1 MKTLTVKL
9 AAPLQSYGNQ
19 ANYER
24 RTTGRYPSKS
34 AVIGMIAAALGYHR
48 DDPRIVELNSL
59 QFAVRVDQTTSV
71 LSDFHIVEYDTKKHK
86 RKLTYR
92 DYMQDAVY
100 IVAVGSD
107 DCKMID
113 RIEYALHHPYF
124 QLYLGRRSNPPAGPL
139 VTKIFTDS
147 NPVEVLQKL
156 DWQAADWFKQK
167 YTLRGRQDVMLE
179 LVADANLL
187 PEHKDYTVHD
197 RVRSF
202 AVTDRCYGYRL
213 AATTQVKLPIA
224 KKKINTEHD
233 IMGILES
240 EGD

>member
-1 MKTLTVKL
+1 MKTLTIKL

-19 ANYER
+19 ANFNW
-24 RTTGRYPSKS
+24 RTTWRYPSKS
-34 AVIGMIAAALGYHR
+34 AVVGMIAAALGYHR

-59 QFAVRVDQTTSV
+59 QFAVRLDQETSI
-71 LSDFHIVEYDTKKHK
+71 LTDFHIVAHK
-86 RKLTYR
+86 SQLNLTYR

-167 YTLRGRQDVMLE
+167 YALRGRQDVMLE

-213 AATTQVKLPIA
+213 AATTQVTLPIA